1 MRSPYLCPG
10 TAGLP
15 GSAYWVV
22 SFTLSRPLA
31 SSVRFPSYAMSGL
44 PYLETRTVNGIAHD
58 VKANVSSS
66 FGL

>member
-1 MRSPYLCPG
+1 VPRGCR
-10 TAGLP
+10 AP

-22 SFTLSRPLA
+22 SFTLSRRLA

-44 PYLETRTVNGIAHD
+44 PYVETRTVKGIAYD
-58 VKANVSSS
+58 MNANFSSS